1 MCVDLATASA
11 GAAHIANSAAATVSY
26 AMNTKTRAEIVI
38 CGAGIAGIAAAH
50 ELAVVHGVRDI
61 VLIDERPP
69 MTLTSDKSTEA
80 YRNWWPGPDDAM
92 IRLMNR
98 SIDLLESWSAASAN
112 QFQLNRRGY
121 VYATAD
127 AAKAEQFQADAALA
141 ELQGA
146 GSLRTYRNSQE
157 AQSYQPSAHR
167 GYHGHP
173 SGADIFLD
181 QSSIR
186 AHFPYLAPDVQAVVH
201 ARRCGWMSGQQ
212 LGMYLLDAAKAAG
225 VTTLSG
231 RVSAV
236 DTHGGAVTSVTVL
249 GADGSEHIIATS
261 TFINSAGP
269 YAREVGA
276 MMHTDLP
283 LFSEMHLKAA
293 FEDTLGVIDR
303 NAGLVILDDAQ
314 TLQWSDNER
323 EELAADD
330 ETRWLTL
337 PMPAGIHL
345 RPEGYGSSQTVLMLW
360 DYHSSH
366 RYSAPVFPL
375 EEDALYAEV
384 VMRGMVALAP
394 ALAPYVERIPRMYVD
409 GGYYTKTEENRPL
422 VGPTSVRGAYVNAAF
437 SGYGLM
443 VAPAA
448 GELLAA
454 HILGN
459 ALPQHAAAFTL
470 DRYQRPE
477 YVAQLAGWGSKGQL

>member
-1 MCVDLATASA
+1 MD
-11 GAAHIANSAAATVSY
+11 
-26 AMNTKTRAEIVI
+26 TKTRAEIVI

-50 ELAVVHGVRDI
+50 ELAVMHGIRDI
-61 VLIDERPP
+61 VLVDQEPP

-92 IRLMNR
+92 VRLMNR
-98 SIDLLESWSAASAN
+98 SIDLLESWSDASAN
-112 QFQLNRRGY
+112 QFLLNRRGY
-121 VYATAD
+121 LYATAD
-127 AAKAEQFQADAALA
+127 AAKAGSFLADAALA
-141 ELQGA
+141 ESQGA
-146 GSLRTYRNSQE
+146 GAVRVYRSSSD
-157 AQSYQPSAHR
+157 AHLYQPSAHR
-167 GYHGHP
+167 GFRDHP
-173 SGADIFLD
+173 TGADIFLD

-186 AHFPYLAPDVQAVVH
+186 AHFPYLASNITAVVH

-212 LGMYLLDAAKAAG
+212 LGMYLLDSAKAAG

-236 DTHGGAVTSVTVL
+236 ETSGGGVTSVMVL
-249 GADGSEHIIATS
+249 GADGGEHTIGTS

-269 YAREVGA
+269 HAREVGA
-276 MMHTDLP
+276 MTHTDLP

-314 TLQWSDNER
+314 SLRWSDEER
-323 EELAADD
+323 EELAGDD

-345 RPEGYGSSQTVLMLW
+345 RPEGYGHSQTVLMLW

-375 EEDALYAEV
+375 EDDALYAEV

-394 ALAPYVERIPRMYVD
+394 GLEPYVERLPHMYVD
-409 GGYYTKTEENRPL
+409 GGYYAKTEENRPL
-422 VGPTSVRGAYVNAAF
+422 IGPTTVRGAFVNAAF

-443 VAPAA
+443 AAPAA

-454 HILGN
+454 HVLGH
-459 ALPQHAAAFTL
+459 ALPEHAAAFTL
-470 DRYQRPE
+470 DRYGRPE
-477 YVAQLAGWGSKGQL
+477 YLAQLAAWGSTGQL